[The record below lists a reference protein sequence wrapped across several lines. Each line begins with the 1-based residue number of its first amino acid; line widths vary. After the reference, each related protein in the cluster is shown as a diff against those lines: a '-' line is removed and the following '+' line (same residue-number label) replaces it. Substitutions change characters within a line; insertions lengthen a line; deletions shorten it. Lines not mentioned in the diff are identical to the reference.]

1 MAKDDNRDKK
11 ETKGN
16 VAWYRSVQTKI
27 TLTLVVVVTLILT
40 GFGLYNLNEA
50 QQRLDR
56 ELQELSETTVQ
67 RLSQHIIG
75 PFWAL
80 NDEQIAEQLEA
91 TMLEQRVYAVVL
103 RDRDRETVYMGRER
117 DAQWGVR
124 ELTGEPEGDHVLSRT
139 NLIRDDGEMIGM
151 LEVYVTRQ
159 FLQEQFNELMM
170 AEIGRGVV
178 LDVVIILV
186 TLIMLRRLLVRPIRE
201 LTDAANRISAGQLN
215 TPIAIR
221 SRDEIGL
228 LAGAIGKLQTSLR
241 IAMERMKKRSG

>member
-1 MAKDDNRDKK
+1 MAKSDKPEK
-11 ETKGN
+11 KI
-16 VAWYRSVQTKI
+16 AWYRSIQAKI
-27 TLTLVVVVTLILT
+27 TITLVLVTTIILT

-50 QQRLDR
+50 QQRLDE
-56 ELQELSETTVQ
+56 ELRDLSETTVQ

-80 NDEQIAEQLEA
+80 NDDQIEQQLEA

-117 DAQWGVR
+117 DDNWGVQP
-124 ELTGEPEGDHVLSRT
+124 LTGEPEGDHVLSRT
-139 NLIRDDGEMIGM
+139 TLVRDDGEMIGT

-159 FLQEQFNELMM
+159 FLQEQFDELMM
-170 AEIGRGVV
+170 AEIGRGVA
-178 LDVVIILV
+178 LDLAIIVVA
-186 TLIMLRRLLVRPIRE
+186 LIMLRRQLVTPIRS
-201 LTDAANRISAGQLN
+201 LTDAAERISAGQLN
-215 TPIAIR
+215 TPIEVQ

-241 IAMERMKKRSG
+241 IAMDRMKKR